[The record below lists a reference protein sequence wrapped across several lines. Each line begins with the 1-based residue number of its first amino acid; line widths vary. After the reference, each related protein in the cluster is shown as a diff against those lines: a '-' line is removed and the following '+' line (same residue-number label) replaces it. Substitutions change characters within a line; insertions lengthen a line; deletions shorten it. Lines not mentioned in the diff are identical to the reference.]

1 MNIYEKLNNARYEF
15 LQSGIKKS
23 GKNIKQA
30 YMYFQL
36 ADIIPTAEEI
46 FKKYKLLK
54 VDNIIDNIFISK
66 VINCEQPE
74 ETIEFNVPFA
84 VADPII
90 SGRTGGEVTNVVQ
103 RIGSSITYIRRY
115 SWQLVMDIVE
125 ADLIDGDGTDD
136 RPVGNFRTDT
146 AVAVVPETKVEPKAV
161 EEKKQALV
169 EVLASADEP
178 ANEFQIKAL
187 KNLLKEV
194 SANVPGG
201 SALAKQILTDT
212 NKLTNVSKNSAE
224 LIINQLNE
232 KLHQKTDVIS
242 IDDNDLPF

>member
-74 ETIEFNVPFA
+74 EIIEFNVPFA

-90 SGRTGGEVTNVVQ
+90 SSRTGGEVTNVVQ

-136 RPVGNFRTDT
+136 KPVEIKP
-146 AVAVVPETKVEPKAV
+146 AEPKAV

-194 SANVPGG
+194 STNVPGG

-232 KLHQKTDVIS
+232 KLHQKTDIIS

>member
-90 SGRTGGEVTNVVQ
+90 SSRTGGEVTNVVQ

-136 RPVGNFRTDT
+136 KPVEIKP
-146 AVAVVPETKVEPKAV
+146 AEPKAG

>member
-136 RPVGNFRTDT
+136 RPVEVKAT
-146 AVAVVPETKVEPKAV
+146 EPKAM

-178 ANEFQIKAL
+178 ANEFQITAL

-194 SANVPGG
+194 SANVPDG
-201 SALAKQILTDT
+201 ATLAKQILTDT

>member
-46 FKKYKLLK
+46 FKRYKLLK

-66 VINCEQPE
+66 VINCEQPK

-90 SGRTGGEVTNVVQ
+90 SSRTGGEVTNVVQ

-136 RPVGNFRTDT
+136 KPVEIKP
-146 AVAVVPETKVEPKAV
+146 AEPTAV

-232 KLHQKTDVIS
+232 KLHQKTDIIS

>member
-1 MNIYEKLNNARYEF
+1 MNIYEKLNLARIEF

-54 VDNIIDNIFISK
+54 TDTIIDNIFVSK
-66 VINCEQPE
+66 VVNCEQPDE
-74 ETIEFNVPFA
+74 QIEFRIPFA

-90 SGRTGGEVTNVVQ
+90 SSRTGGEVTNVVQ

-115 SWQLVMDIVE
+115 SWQLVLDIVE

-136 RPVGNFRTDT
+136 
-146 AVAVVPETKVEPKAV
+146 VPTTTETKTVSTAEQ
-161 EEKKQALV
+161 KQALV
-169 EVLASADEP
+169 EILASADEP

-187 KNLLKEV
+187 KELLKDV
-194 SANVPGG
+194 SAKLTDGKEIVKQV
-201 SALAKQILTDT
+201 LADT
-212 NKLTNVSKNSAE
+212 NKLTNISKNQAE
-224 LIINQLNE
+224 IIINQLNE
-232 KLHQKTDVIS
+232 KLNVKTIS
-242 IDDNDLPF
+242 ISDDQLPF